1 MNKDSNIEAKH
12 LKQSEALWFRP
23 ALIWSNSSGTV
34 IIWQTKAYMA
44 EHIIIGFISIFLC
57 TSHVHPKQPVLK
69 LSISDCC
76 SYDIY
81 KELEQ
86 SILRRGCK
94 DMYSCSGLMFIM
106 VLLQGK
112 ALSALCSEQAFL
124 CYRE

>member
-1 MNKDSNIEAKH
+1 MIYTSINMIKQQWNSN
-12 LKQSEALWFRP
+12 
-23 ALIWSNSSGTV
+23 
-34 IIWQTKAYMA
+34 YMTDKSI
-44 EHIIIGFISIFLC
+44 HGRTHNNRLTLGSFIYLFLC

-69 LSISDCC
+69 LSISNCC

-86 SILRRGCK
+86 SILRRGFK

-112 ALSALCSEQAFL
+112 ALSALCSEQTFL